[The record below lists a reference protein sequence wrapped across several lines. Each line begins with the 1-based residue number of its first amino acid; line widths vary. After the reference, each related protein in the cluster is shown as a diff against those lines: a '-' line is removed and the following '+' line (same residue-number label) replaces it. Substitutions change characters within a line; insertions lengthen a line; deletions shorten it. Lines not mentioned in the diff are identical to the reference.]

1 MGIFDRI
8 AGIFKATA
16 NEVVDKLEDPEMMAR
31 QSIRDQEKH
40 IVTCKEAVQAV
51 IASEKLSKR
60 DYMKAEDEL
69 NTWKDRARKAVD
81 SGNDDLARKALLK
94 ANEVQ
99 GRVDT
104 LKSNWEHLEKEVANV
119 KVALQKA
126 IDQLDDMKRTK
137 DLLISQAKVA
147 KAKKNISEVRAKIGK
162 GGKAGDLLD
171 RMKEKIAREESEADA
186 AAEIADDLD
195 GATSLEKEFE
205 NLGSSSSD
213 IEAQLAAL
221 KSKA

>member
-1 MGIFDRI
+1 M
-8 AGIFKATA
+8 
-16 NEVVDKLEDPEMMAR
+16 
-31 QSIRDQEKH
+31 
-40 IVTCKEAVQAV
+40 
-51 IASEKLSKR
+51 
-60 DYMKAEDEL
+60 
-69 NTWKDRARKAVD
+69 
-81 SGNDDLARKALLK
+81 
-94 ANEVQ
+94 
-99 GRVDT
+99 
-104 LKSNWEHLEKEVANV
+104 ANV